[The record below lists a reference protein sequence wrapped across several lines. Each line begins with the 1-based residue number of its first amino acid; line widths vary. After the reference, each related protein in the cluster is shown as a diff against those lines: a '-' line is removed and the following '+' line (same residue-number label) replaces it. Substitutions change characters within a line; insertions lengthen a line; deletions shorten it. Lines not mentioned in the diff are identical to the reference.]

1 MSFLFPPVIPN
12 KNCEEIYI
20 LHEDLHNKNG
30 LYVVQPDDGGEF
42 VVYCDMTQ
50 IGGGWTV
57 IQQRVDSS
65 LDFDQ
70 NWDLYRAGFGNFSAN
85 FWLGLEKIRRLT
97 NSVGTDQTM
106 ELYIGLETFDN
117 DDGYGSLIT
126 HRVYDSFRLETN
138 DYKLYVHKCSTTDA
152 TAAAVDSLM
161 FHNGQPFS
169 TFDKDNDGS
178 SVFNCA
184 DDFRS
189 GWWFKGQTCLHSN
202 LNGIYYEK
210 GDFSYIDDNTGIV
223 WTDFTGDESLK
234 YTVMAIRPVDKCT
247 N

>member
-57 IQQRVDSS
+57 IQRRVDSS
-65 LDFDQ
+65 LDFYQ

-97 NSVGTDQTM
+97 NSVETDQTM
-106 ELYIGLETFDN
+106 ELYIGLETFDLG
-117 DDGYGSLIT
+117 DESLIT

-152 TAAAVDSLM
+152 TVDIDDSLM
-161 FHNGQPFS
+161 FHNEQPFS
-169 TFDKDNDGS
+169 TFDKDNDGGS
-178 SVFNCA
+178 GINCA
-184 DDFRS
+184 NDFRS
-189 GWWFKGQTCLHSN
+189 GWWFKGHSCLHSN

-210 GDFSYIDDNTGIV
+210 GVFSYAVRSGIV
-223 WTDFTGDESLK
+223 WTDFTLHESLK